1 MLQKG
6 AEISGFVSCFPITF
20 TPWLAGDGLVWLQ
33 SLILG
38 LFFGGEGYRRMTV
51 AETMSASPSRGE
63 EWFFNFKR
71 MGQKS
76 KISWPT
82 IFLNGV

>member
-1 MLQKG
+1 M
-6 AEISGFVSCFPITF
+6 ARRR
-20 TPWLAGDGLVWLQ
+20 WLGMVAVIDTRA
-33 SLILG
+33 
-38 LFFGGEGYRRMTV
+38 FFGGEGYRRMTV